1 MMTINRKVLE
11 NGVMLLP
18 EYFDRKAQEL
28 LVKGIRETVSQ
39 APLYTPKMPR
49 TGKSMSVKMTNC
61 GELGWVTDKENG
73 YRYQPTHPIT
83 GQTWPKI
90 PDVLTKLWQE
100 LSNYSKPAQACLIN
114 FYDEQAKMGMHQ
126 DRDESNLNAPVIS
139 VSLGDSCLFRVGD
152 TKRGGKTSSFKLQSG
167 DVVILGG
174 SARMAF
180 HGVDKIYPNTSTL
193 LKNSGRIN
201 LTLRRVT

>member
-1 MMTINRKVLE
+1 MQTLE
-11 NGVMLLP
+11 NGTIWLP
-18 EYFDRKAQEL
+18 EFFDRKAQEN
-28 LVKGIRETVSQ
+28 LVEIIRKTVAV
-39 APLYTPKMPR
+39 APLYTPKMPK
-49 TGKSMSVKMTNC
+49 TGKPMRVRITNC

-73 YRYQPTHPIT
+73 YRYQSTHPVT
-83 GQTWPKI
+83 GKQWPKI
-90 PDVLTKLWQE
+90 PDILKTLWEE
-100 LSNYSKPAQACLIN
+100 LSDYPAPAEACLIN

-139 VSLGDSCLFRVGD
+139 VSLGDACLFRIGG
-152 TKRGGKTSSFKLQSG
+152 TTRGGKTTSFKLQSG

-174 SARMAF
+174 PARMAF

-193 LKNSGRIN
+193 LKKTGRIN